1 MQDDRRRYF
10 RISDRMGVAFTPLSE
25 GQSEPE
31 ASPETRAEQ
40 RLARCNAQITQLL
53 EALASSAPETA
64 QLGHLL
70 NQKLN
75 WLIEQELGG
84 QQFSSLGEQSLRS
97 VNISACGMGFRIDQ
111 PQLVGAHL
119 DLELLL
125 LPERQPLSTQA
136 EVVAC
141 ELVQDEQYYVRLEFV
156 NMDGRAQEE
165 LIQHIV
171 RRQSELLR
179 RTREESEQG

>member
-1 MQDDRRRYF
+1 MQADRRRYF
-10 RISDRMGVAFTPLSE
+10 RISDRMGVVFRPLNDAD
-25 GQSEPE
+25 PE
-31 ASPETRAEQ
+31 AGPGTSSEQ
-40 RLARCNAQITQLL
+40 RLAQCNAQIGLLL
-53 EALASSAPETA
+53 EALTSSAPETA

-75 WLIEQELGG
+75 WLIEQQLGA
-84 QQFSSLGEQSLRS
+84 QQFSSLGEQSLCS

-111 PQLVGAHL
+111 PQSIGVQL

-141 ELVQDEQYYVRLEFV
+141 EPVQDEQYYVRLEFV
-156 NMDGRAQEE
+156 DMDGRTQEE

-171 RRQSELLR
+171 RRQSEMLR
-179 RTREESEQG
+179 RTREESERD